1 MEKNWKMWIVAVLI
15 LIGVLLFVHFVT
27 PDMLPLPGN

>member
-1 MEKNWKMWIVAVLI
+1 MERNWKMWLIAVLI
-15 LIGVLLFVHFVT
+15 LVGGFLLAHFVT

>member
-1 MEKNWKMWIVAVLI
+1 MERNWKMWLIAVLI
-15 LIGVLLFVHFVT
+15 LVGVFLFAHFVT